1 MAASQVE
8 YSKIKE
14 IRTAPRAF
22 GLWGDMVRRAGLGAA
37 LAACQPHTWCVG
49 PQGRSPC
56 MWRTHLAGAG
66 CTGRMPL
73 AGSPAGARLGAVEHL
88 APRPLIP
95 ALLCLL
101 RGRSSSSRTAAG
113 WSSPGWSGSRRS
125 GITFMGTWCC
135 KMLQT
140 DHDELSFEG

>member
-56 MWRTHLAGAG
+56 VEDAPGWRWVHWTHAAGRQPCRRTAG
-66 CTGRMPL
+66 
-73 AGSPAGARLGAVEHL
+73 
-88 APRPLIP
+88 
-95 ALLCLL
+95 
-101 RGRSSSSRTAAG
+101 SSRTPCPSPADPGPALPAARQVIFLKD
-113 WSSPGWSGSRRS
+113 GSR
-125 GITFMGTWCC
+125 
-135 KMLQT
+135 L
-140 DHDELSFEG
+140 ELAGLERFQEIRDYIYGHMVL